1 MEREQFV
8 RAANTA
14 SWGLLER
21 DLDYRFEDLRRR
33 LGAVLWLD
41 RPDVVHGPVNCV
53 PDELSSIARGPGPQ
67 PRRGEGH
74 GS

>member
-8 RAANTA
+8 AANTA

-33 LGAVLWLD
+33 LGASFGWTDPMWYTD
-41 RPDVVHGPVNCV
+41 R
-53 PDELSSIARGPGPQ
+53 
-67 PRRGEGH
+67 
-74 GS
+74 